1 MRIKVPLLPLDPE
14 RKLSRDD
21 FIAAKALGILP
32 EIGKNFIILELNDE
46 QLENLSPSV
55 KKPLQELLKVFLARF
70 GSCLWTATLIS
81 LGGQAK
87 KPTLALEET
96 LDELRKKLLS
106 IVNQELGKKT
116 FDF

>member
-1 MRIKVPLLPLDPE
+1 MRIKVPLLSLDPE
-14 RKLSRDD
+14 KKLSHDD
-21 FIAAKALGILP
+21 FIVAKALGIVP

-55 KKPLQELLKVFLARF
+55 KKSLQELLKVFLARF

-81 LGGQAK
+81 LGGQAREA
-87 KPTLALEET
+87 TLALEET
-96 LDELRKKLLS
+96 LGELRRRLLS
-106 IVNQELGKKT
+106 IVNQELGKQI